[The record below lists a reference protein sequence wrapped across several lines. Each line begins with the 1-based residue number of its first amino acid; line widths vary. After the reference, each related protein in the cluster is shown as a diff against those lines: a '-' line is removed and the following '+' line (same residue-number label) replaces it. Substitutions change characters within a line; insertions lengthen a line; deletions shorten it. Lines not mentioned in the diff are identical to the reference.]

1 MHHYAG
7 RRNDEISFNEDDVLI
22 LLDGIPQ
29 GDDWLRA
36 EFDGKKGL
44 VPANYLEPM
53 TPFQV
58 KAEALYDYKNHND
71 EELNFSAGDIILV
84 DSAQAYVSDWWT
96 GTINNKTGIFPAQ
109 YVKIAERFQGS
120 FSFLFSLSFFFFL
133 VFRAKDDLIMH
144 FKFTVQAQV
153 LYNYSALE
161 EDELNLEENNY
172 LLIEPNRFNSSGFVY
187 AEKGVEA
194 GYVADNYIRI
204 LGSFLKPTEVSCCL
218 FHLFHFRNIH
228 LPISSAGKEK

>member
-120 FSFLFSLSFFFFL
+120 FSFLFSLSFFFSIASRL
-133 VFRAKDDLIMH
+133 YGSDNHRAWK
-144 FKFTVQAQV
+144 
-153 LYNYSALE
+153 SAL
-161 EDELNLEENNY
+161 LP
-172 LLIEPNRFNSSGFVY
+172 LITRQIRSSCHALDF
-187 AEKGVEA
+187 
-194 GYVADNYIRI
+194 R
-204 LGSFLKPTEVSCCL
+204 
-218 FHLFHFRNIH
+218 HFI
-228 LPISSAGKEK
+228 